1 MSEIKFKLVFQH
13 PTSKEIIISSPIL
26 LDDLINKYSDI
37 YELVEKFCT
46 CNCQPIGETNVV
58 ECNCCDYFDEFEC
71 IDKLQY
77 TGLKDCKGVEIYKG
91 DVCLSC
97 QHSNPNS
104 FVIEFIEGGF
114 CGTYQG
120 GYPLDIN
127 HFYPSTGCCIE
138 VIGNIHTNPEL
149 MEVAK

>member
-77 TGLKDCKGVEIYKG
+77 TGLKDCKGVEIYEG
-91 DVCLSC
+91 DILKVW
-97 QHSNPNS
+97 
-104 FVIEFIEGGF
+104 IEGHLQTSRYHVENM
-114 CGTYQG
+114 C
-120 GYPLDIN
+120 D
-127 HFYPSTGCCIE
+127 FYLQTERDDSYLRFQEYE
-138 VIGNIHTNPEL
+138 VIGNIHETPEL
-149 MEVAK
+149 LEAAK